1 MSVTVIFAILPLI
14 VVGAALWLVP
24 SLSRRDQFFGVTVP
38 PAFRR
43 TRMARKILWCYRWW
57 VTAQCA
63 LAWGALTFGLPA
75 GTATADA
82 VGPGGGVW
90 AWLPFVWPLVGT
102 LPALLGARNAI
113 RPYAAT
119 PVPVGRVR
127 VASLRQRPDALP
139 GGVAAWSGPP
149 VLLLL
154 AAAFVAFHWSAIPV
168 RFAVHWGIDGQPNG
182 WANRSLP
189 GVFQTVAVGL
199 GVYLTML
206 FSVWQ
211 MGRQA
216 RGSAAM
222 RVYTGRLLLAGSYLI
237 ACVFAGL
244 TITLPFGA
252 SWGRPGILA
261 LVITSAIALFVAGA
275 FVSGLRLRAAERV
288 AAPDASA
295 ADARWLGGFVY
306 FNPEDPAVFVEK
318 RLGIGYTVN
327 FARPS
332 AWIYLVILVLFPAAC
347 LWIRSR

>member
-182 WANRSLP
+182 WANRSLRACSKP
-189 GVFQTVAVGL
+189 SR
-199 GVYLTML
+199 
-206 FSVWQ
+206 SVSASTSRCCSRC
-211 MGRQA
+211 GR
-216 RGSAAM
+216 
-222 RVYTGRLLLAGSYLI
+222 
-237 ACVFAGL
+237 
-244 TITLPFGA
+244 
-252 SWGRPGILA
+252 W
-261 LVITSAIALFVAGA
+261 
-275 FVSGLRLRAAERV
+275 
-288 AAPDASA
+288 
-295 ADARWLGGFVY
+295 DARRA
-306 FNPEDPAVFVEK
+306 D
-318 RLGIGYTVN
+318 
-327 FARPS
+327 RPRC
-332 AWIYLVILVLFPAAC
+332 AC
-347 LWIRSR
+347 TPDGCCWRGRT